1 MAQSKSKSMKQL
13 SEDKVEYMKH
23 LSEDKVKYLK
33 ELSQSKLEYEKVRGE
48 LRVANLTA
56 KNSEPRLRL
65 MEKTIEHQ
73 RQELLQ
79 MKMTA
84 ASRLGSSDMIPHI
97 LRLNLLIW
105 SRCAEL

>member
-1 MAQSKSKSMKQL
+1 MKQL

-56 KNSEPRLRL
+56 KNSESRLRL

-105 SRCAEL
+105 SRCAEF